1 MTSLLPSATHQQIY
15 FLQLKLARGDSRELG
30 AGLAKGLLG
39 QKFTENSLWFNYEP
53 VGKEDFEEKV
63 VRHLEKFS
71 QSKEF
76 AKVKE
81 EIQELAKK
89 NGYNR
94 VQAFLI
100 ELSVGPVEAL
110 RQYVLSGAD
119 SNYSYL
125 FVWIKKKLNEIRS
138 EELKLAFSRE
148 FFKHISSLV

>member
-1 MTSLLPSATHQQIY
+1 
-15 FLQLKLARGDSRELG
+15 LKLARGDSRELG

-39 QKFTENSLWFNYEP
+39 QKFAENSLWFNYEP

-76 AKVKE
+76 TKVKE

-138 EELKLAFSRE
+138 EDLKLAFSRE